1 MNTIS
6 TNNYIYQNT
15 AFRNK
20 NIKNSNAANCDKQ
33 NSTPDNKSDTISIT
47 EGAKLF
53 GAGFSKR
60 IKNLFE
66 AYKKQPLIFIGRMGI
81 TALPFL
87 AGKLLKIPN
96 KVTAGILTLGCSIVS
111 IHNAA
116 IHTKQALR
124 HSKENKEILKD
135 DIKQLGADSLDLAF
149 SLPFLPHS
157 LKGFKKGAA
166 PLSMGGIMLETLKNS
181 FPVSSL
187 IKAFEHYD
195 FLYAVKM
202 LNIDDKSKEKL
213 LELENVNFE
222 EFIKKSYEII
232 TDGVGLDK
240 AKPELIITNEEDI
253 PEGGGECGV
262 NKETGDDFIS
272 FNSACT
278 KNYSKAALI
287 NIVRHEVRHAEQ
299 ELALYTHHDPF
310 TMIQALAMQDGT
322 YRSEKA
328 CKKYREA
335 YGIRK
340 QSKENDEYV
349 KKLLE
354 GMKYYTNQEEQKILL
369 SNSKEKEDI
378 EAKKIIQE
386 KYLKN
391 FAEQDAY
398 ATKHTIINDYFK
410 MKSN

>member
-6 TNNYIYQNT
+6 SHNYICQNT
-15 AFRNK
+15 VFCNK
-20 NIKNSNAANCDKQ
+20 NTANLNDVNHNNQ
-33 NSTPDNKSDTISIT
+33 NPAFDSKTDTISIT

-53 GAGFSKR
+53 GTGFSER

-66 AYKKQPLIFIGRMGI
+66 IYKKQPLMLLTRAGI

-87 AGKLLKIPN
+87 AGKMLKIPN

-111 IHNAA
+111 IHNAI
-116 IHTKQALR
+116 IHTKQALQ

-157 LKGFKKGAA
+157 LKGFKKGVS
-166 PLSMGGIMLETLKNS
+166 PLSTGGIMLETLKNS
-181 FPVSSL
+181 VPVSSL

-202 LNIDDKSKEKL
+202 LNIDNKSKEKL
-213 LELENVNFE
+213 LELENVNYE
-222 EFIKKSYEII
+222 DFIKKSYEII

-240 AKPELIITNEEDI
+240 AKPELKIINDEDM
-253 PEGGGECGV
+253 PGSGGECGV
-262 NKETGDDFIS
+262 DKETGDDFIK
-272 FNSACT
+272 FNSACI
-278 KNYSKAALI
+278 KNYSKASLV

-335 YGIRK
+335 YGIRE

-354 GMKYYTNQEEQKILL
+354 GMKYYTNKEEQKVLTNK
-369 SNSKEKEDI
+369 SNKEDKEIKKDI
-378 EAKKIIQE
+378 EE
-386 KYLKN
+386 KYMKN
-391 FAEQDAY
+391 FAEQDAFE
-398 ATKHTIINDYFK
+398 TWHTILNDYFK
-410 MKSN
+410 MKSH